1 MVGCARTF
9 VAAAD
14 SASRG
19 LSECSAAAVL
29 FVAIT
34 NLKVRYLPFGL
45 SRKPSVYPDH
55 FFAGG
60 DSVLD
65 FREEEEA
72 LDLKK

>member
-1 MVGCARTF
+1 VLEPSLPRRHGF
-9 VAAAD
+9 
-14 SASRG
+14 RG
-19 LSECSAAAVL
+19 LSECFSGRG
-29 FVAIT
+29 AICCDHK
-34 NLKVRYLPFGL
+34 LKGTLLALVFL
-45 SRKPSVYPDH
+45 RKPSVYPDH